1 MDILWETYLTPR
13 LINSNGLQL
22 LRRYDHH
29 LENMQAAL
37 LEENGVAYIRVF
49 VDILRDI
56 SKQETRKLCWRDGRD
71 LGMCKIQQSLKLQ
84 GWNDEVLHICIKLLD
99 NSRDPKTLAVTCNDI
114 AEFIQIHPAGRGIIL
129 DLKGKER
136 VMNHPNPQTAKQA
149 LLCVQNV
156 LLGAKNAI
164 YIKQSIF
171 L

>member
-1 MDILWETYLTPR
+1 M
-13 LINSNGLQL
+13 SNK
-22 LRRYDHH
+22 
-29 LENMQAAL
+29 EAL
-37 LEENGVAYIRVF
+37 LF
-49 VDILRDI
+49 VVLFRCTFFTYDRHQIILSI
-56 SKQETRKLCWRDGRD
+56 CLLCLQKNCVDYF
-71 LGMCKIQQSLKLQ
+71 KSLYWLSVK
-84 GWNDEVLHICIKLLD
+84 VLHICIKLLD